1 MKNNNAPLRAGR
13 GLNPR
18 PERSTPAHDSRAGRG
33 LNPRPEQSTPA
44 HDSGAPASV
53 ATSGVGTA
61 ALIGRPNVGKS
72 TLLHA
77 LVGAKCGAV
86 SRRAQT
92 TRGVIP
98 AARNENGGRV
108 MFLDTPGWQTRRAD
122 AFNRKLNR
130 GSERAARDADV
141 LVFVVAAL
149 SWTATD
155 ARLLSRLPDD
165 RPLIAAINKTD
176 RVANKNE
183 LLPFISE
190 LSERRDFTALIPVS
204 ALRGDFVPDLARE
217 ISRNLPSPENIHPVP
232 GSISESFP
240 GLPPV
245 PESVPGMS
253 ESSPGMSESIPGVSE
268 SFPGASGSVPGMDP
282 VLESGLDLPP
292 LEFRLSEVLREK
304 LTSRLGD
311 ELPYHLGVVLRVR
324 ADGNL
329 LHADAE
335 ILVDRES
342 HKAIVI
348 GRNGESL
355 KRAATSARKE
365 MEQTTA
371 SKVHLTTR
379 VKVREWRTNP
389 TLLRQMQIG

>member
-1 MKNNNAPLRAGR
+1 MKKATL
-13 GLNPR
+13 
-18 PERSTPAHDSRAGRG
+18 RAGRG

-44 HDSGAPASV
+44 HDSHAPASV

-176 RVANKNE
+176 RVANKNA
-183 LLPFISE
+183 LLPFIGE

-232 GSISESFP
+232 GSVSESFP
-240 GLPPV
+240 GT
-245 PESVPGMS
+245 ESVSGVS
-253 ESSPGMSESIPGVSE
+253 ESSPGVSE
-268 SFPGASGSVPGMDP
+268 SSPGASGSVPGMDP

-311 ELPYHLGVVLRVR
+311 ELPYHLGVVLRLR

-365 MEQTTA
+365 MEQTA
-371 SKVHLTTR
+371 ACKVHLTTR

-389 TLLRQMQIG
+389 TLLRQMRIG

>member
-1 MKNNNAPLRAGR
+1 MKKATLRAGR

-18 PERSTPAHDSRAGRG
+18 PERSTPAHDSHAPAPVATSRAGRG
-33 LNPRPEQSTPA
+33 LNPRPERSTPA
-44 HDSGAPASV
+44 HDSDVTASV

-155 ARLLSRLPDD
+155 ARLLSRLPSD

-176 RVANKNE
+176 RVANKNA
-183 LLPFISE
+183 LLPFIGE
-190 LSERRDFTALIPVS
+190 LSERRNFTALIPVS

-232 GSISESFP
+232 GPVSESFP
-240 GLPPV
+240 GLVPV
-245 PESVPGMS
+245 SESVS
-253 ESSPGMSESIPGVSE
+253 ESSPGVSE

-365 MEQTTA
+365 MEQTA
-371 SKVHLTTR
+371 ACKVHLTTR

-389 TLLRQMQIG
+389 TLLRQMRIG